1 LLLRH
6 VSVAAQS
13 QWELEVDTSRLAV
26 SRVKPNVVER
36 RRKRDFAK
44 NKNVSARKK
53 RPEPIEKPTEMVL
66 IVIFAKE
73 KIAVKTLPP
82 FLIRR
87 RETLRALHHHVKEI
101 IVRSQFLS
109 SMQSLSSLKNRR
121 HVKETTVRSRFLSSM
136 KNCRHVK
143 GRSVRSQFL
152 SSMKTCHHVKET
164 IV

>member
-1 LLLRH
+1 
-6 VSVAAQS
+6 
-13 QWELEVDTSRLAV
+13 VDTSRLAV

-36 RRKRDFAK
+36 RRKRNAFINRKRSDFAK
-44 NKNVSARKK
+44 NKNVCARKK
-53 RPEPIEKPTEMVL
+53 RPEPIEKPTEMML

-121 HVKETTVRSRFLSSM
+121 HVKETTVRSQFLSSM
-136 KNCRHVK
+136 KNCRYVK

-152 SSMKTCHHVKET
+152 YSMKKCHHVKET